1 MDNRE
6 FNLSTMQPIALA
18 RTDGIVAPNQSYYL
32 ANERIIRWGTN
43 GLAVNGELGIQMLL
57 GSFVTQ

>member
-1 MDNRE
+1 MSLT
-6 FNLSTMQPIALA
+6 LSTMQPIALA
-18 RTDGIVAPNQSYYL
+18 RTDGIVAPNQSYNV

-57 GSFVTQ
+57 GTS